1 MQFIIN
7 SDFHNSR
14 LDTFI
19 RKTYQE
25 IPMSGVFKM
34 IRKGNVKVNKK
45 KKKQDYRL
53 QEGDL
58 VRVWEASAPTPAKS
72 LLTLSANEK
81 KLIERCIVYEDENI
95 LLCNKPPGMV
105 MHAGSNHLHG
115 LTELVRSCTQNPH
128 FTFVHRIDKMTSG
141 LVIGSKNLS
150 TARKLS
156 KLIRERSIEKR
167 YVMLVHGNIKT
178 RHFTL
183 DTFLK
188 TEGDRVRVH
197 PDETDGAKKS
207 SSTFSVMQQGP
218 NRTMLEAVLHTGRK
232 HQLRVQLAEIGH
244 PIVGDIKYGSL
255 ENIKETKNEMFLF
268 SQCVVIPSLPIHVTL
283 PVPDVYFSSI
293 SL

>member
-1 MQFIIN
+1 
-7 SDFHNSR
+7 
-14 LDTFI
+14 
-19 RKTYQE
+19 
-25 IPMSGVFKM
+25 MSGVFKM

-58 VRVWEASAPTPAKS
+58 VRVWEPSAPTPAKS

-95 LLCNKPPGMV
+95 LFCNKPPGMV

-178 RHFTL
+178 NHFTL

-188 TEGDRVRVH
+188 TEGDCVRGH
-197 PDETDGAKKS
+197 SDATDGAKKS
-207 SSTFSVMQQGP
+207 SSTFTVMQRGP
-218 NRTMLEAVLHTGRK
+218 KRTMLEAVIHTGRK

-244 PIVGDIKYGSL
+244 PIVGDMKYGRI
-255 ENIKETKNEMFLF
+255 ENIKATKSEMFLF
-268 SQCVVIPSLPIHVTL
+268 SQCLVIPSLTIHVTL
-283 PVPDVYFSSI
+283 PVPDVFSSSI